1 MAGFSLV
8 PGCLIDRQSEK
19 CIGEMIRRNCLCGS
33 PSDQLCLV
41 PLNPIAASDLLS
53 IKLLPNP
60 WSDPKF
66 RFIPEAIHFSGEVFG
81 ELG

>member
-1 MAGFSLV
+1 
-8 PGCLIDRQSEK
+8 
-19 CIGEMIRRNCLCGS
+19 MIRGNRLCGS

-41 PLNPIAASDLLS
+41 PLNHIAAADPLTV
-53 IKLLPNP
+53 KFLPDAR
-60 WSDPKF
+60 SDPKF